1 MTRAFADL
9 WALMDRRERRRF
21 SVLVL
26 MTCVAAMLDAL
37 GIASLLPFLALVA
50 NPDVTETNPALATLS
65 GWLGDP
71 APNDL
76 LAVLGL
82 LVLAAVVIGL
92 SARAASFYALVRFV
106 RMREL
111 TLGKRLLAR
120 YLARPYAWF
129 LGRHSADLGK
139 SILSEVGQVV
149 TGPFDAAIRL
159 IAQAAVAVFI
169 VLVLVAIDPLA
180 AVGAGVIVG
189 GAYAV
194 ISRVLLTRMPQLGR
208 ERIRANR
215 ERFQVTNEALGG
227 IKDVKVLDLERRYL
241 DRFVDPSRRFAS
253 IQARAQI
260 TAEMPRYALEG
271 MAFGAMILFVVWLLR
286 GPEGSLETALPTLGA
301 YAFAGVRLF
310 PAMQE
315 IFKATT
321 RLRFGAPALAALRED
336 LEGAPLRPS
345 EGQDGPPVPLRERL
359 VLEGVR
365 FGYAGAGRPALEGLD
380 LEIEAGSVVGIV
392 GSTGAGKS
400 TLVDLILGLLEPDE
414 GEITA
419 DGTPLRGDTLR
430 RWRRSIGYVP
440 QAIFLTD
447 DTVAANIAFGQTE
460 EETDMAR
467 VAEAARQAQL
477 SDVLEGLPEGL
488 LTRIGERGARL
499 SGGQRQR
506 IGIARALYR
515 EPSVLV
521 LDEATSALDT
531 LTERALMRTIGELAG
546 SKTVVMIAHRLS
558 SVKHA
563 DRIFLL
569 EAGRLAATG
578 RYGEL
583 VERSAA
589 FRRLHE
595 AGA

>member
-1 MTRAFADL
+1 MRRSFADL

-21 SVLVL
+21 VLL
-26 MTCVAAMLDAL
+26 IAITCAAAMLDAL

-50 NPDVTETNPALATLS
+50 NPSVIETNPALGLLS
-65 GWLGDP
+65 DALGDP
-71 APNDL
+71 APKDL
-76 LAVLGL
+76 LAILGL

-92 SARAASFYALVRFV
+92 SARAAAFYALVRFV

-111 TLGKRLLAR
+111 TLGRRLLAR

-180 AVGAGVIVG
+180 AAGAALIVG
-189 GAYAV
+189 GSYAA
-194 ISRVLLTRMPQLGR
+194 ISRVLLTRMPRLGR

-227 IKDVKVLDLERRYL
+227 IKDVKILDLERRYL
-241 DRFVDPSRRFAS
+241 DRFVEPTRRFAS

-271 MAFGAMILFVVWLLR
+271 TAFAAMILFVVWLLR
-286 GPEGSLETALPTLGA
+286 GPEGSLESALPTLGA

-315 IFKATT
+315 IFKSTT
-321 RLRFGAPALAALRED
+321 RLRFGAPALTALRED
-336 LEGAPLRPS
+336 LEGAPSRPPK
-345 EGQDGPPVPLRERL
+345 GQDGPPVPLRERL

-365 FGYAGAGRPALEGLD
+365 FAYPGAPRPALEDLD

-414 GEITA
+414 GTIAA
-419 DGTPLRGDTLR
+419 DGTRLAGDALR

-447 DTVAANIAFGQTE
+447 DTVAGNIAFGETE
-460 EETDMAR
+460 AEIDMER

-477 SDVLEGLPEGL
+477 SDVVDALPEGL
-488 LTRIGERGARL
+488 MTRIGERGARL

-515 EPSVLV
+515 RPSVLV

-546 SKTVVMIAHRLS
+546 SKTIVMIAHRLS

-569 EAGRLAATG
+569 EAGRLAAAG

-595 AGA
+595 AGT